1 MELLTGKK
9 IFYLM
14 SWKTYE
20 PSAIK
25 ITIKHD
31 AIENN
36 SANFLITS
44 AILIIYY

>member
-1 MELLTGKK
+1 MEILTGKK

-14 SWKTYE
+14 SWKIYK
-20 PSAIK
+20 PNAIK
-25 ITIKHD
+25 VTIKHE

-44 AILIIYY
+44 ATLIIYY